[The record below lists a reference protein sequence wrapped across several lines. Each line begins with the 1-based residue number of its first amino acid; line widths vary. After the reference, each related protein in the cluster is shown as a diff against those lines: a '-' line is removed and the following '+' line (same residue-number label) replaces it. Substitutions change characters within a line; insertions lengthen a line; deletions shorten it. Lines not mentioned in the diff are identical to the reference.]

1 LPCGQTFLKE
11 NGMKQL
17 AQDKTGAL
25 QMSCFYVGSALCG
38 IDINVIQEM
47 NRQMEM
53 TKVPQAPSY
62 VLGIMNLRGRIV
74 TIIDLGLKLGLSPS
88 KVTDTSRIIIVNS
101 REENIGLLVDKI
113 TDVVTAKWEDVE
125 PTPSNIKGVKGRYF
139 QGVLKTSKDLV
150 AVLDVGEVLADDL
163 A

>member
-1 LPCGQTFLKE
+1 
-11 NGMKQL
+11 MKQQ
-17 AQDKTGAL
+17 AQEKTGAL

-47 NRQMEM
+47 NKQMEM

-74 TIIDLGLKLGLSPS
+74 TIIDLGRKLGLAPS
-88 KVTDTSRIIIVNS
+88 KTTETSRIIIVNS
-101 REENIGLLVDKI
+101 RDENIGLLVDRI

-125 PTPSNIKGVKGRYF
+125 PTPSNIKGLKGKYF
-139 QGVLKTSKDLV
+139 QGVLKSSKDLI

-163 A
+163 G

>member
-1 LPCGQTFLKE
+1 
-11 NGMKQL
+11 MKQQ
-17 AQDKTGAL
+17 AQEKTGAL

-53 TKVPQAPSY
+53 TKVPQAPAY

-101 REENIGLLVDKI
+101 RDENIGLLVDKI

-125 PTPSNIKGVKGRYF
+125 PTPSNIKGVKGRFF
-139 QGVLKTSKDLV
+139 QGVLKASKDLV

-163 A
+163 V

>member
-1 LPCGQTFLKE
+1 
-11 NGMKQL
+11 MKQQ
-17 AQDKTGAL
+17 AKDKTGPL

-47 NRQMEM
+47 NKQMEM

-74 TIIDLGLKLGLSPS
+74 TIIDLGRKLGLSPS
-88 KVTDTSRIIIVNS
+88 KMTETSRIIIVNS
-101 REENIGLLVDKI
+101 RDENIGLLVDRV

-125 PTPSNIKGVKGRYF
+125 STPSNIKGVKGKYF
-139 QGVLKTSKDLV
+139 QGVLKSSRDLV
-150 AVLDVGEVLADDL
+150 AVLDVEEVLADDVG
-163 A
+163 

>member
-1 LPCGQTFLKE
+1 
-11 NGMKQL
+11 MKQQ
-17 AQDKTGAL
+17 AQEKTGAL

>member
-1 LPCGQTFLKE
+1 
-11 NGMKQL
+11 MKQL